1 MKNLTVETSVIKTEN
16 NLSLL
21 SQGKE
26 DIHCNGC
33 SVHQNAA

>member
-1 MKNLTVETSVIKTEN
+1 MLTVETSVIKTEN
-16 NLSLL
+16 NFSLW

-33 SVHQNAA
+33 SVHVNAA

>member
-1 MKNLTVETSVIKTEN
+1 MLTVETPVIKTEN

-33 SVHQNAA
+33 SVHQNAS